1 MSKNQ
6 DFTGQA
12 NGQGDDQSQVISA
25 TKKLVGPLKKHERQI
40 GTDHVLHT
48 MCKVYE
54 AHNTENQRQASRNQ
68 EQ

>member
-12 NGQGDDQSQVISA
+12 NGQCDDQSQHQRYKEICR
-25 TKKLVGPLKKHERQI
+25 PLKKHERQI

-54 AHNTENQRQASRNQ
+54 AHNTENQRQASSNQ